1 MATTHC
7 VSVQLDMNVLSTYAS
22 SNEPNNIAHE
32 PILTTNQSMS
42 FISRLSRLLS
52 STFGT
57 SNTVVYKTVDAYNN
71 V

>member
-32 PILTTNQSMS
+32 PISTTNQSIS

-57 SNTVVYKTVDAYNN
+57 SNTVVYTTVDAYNN